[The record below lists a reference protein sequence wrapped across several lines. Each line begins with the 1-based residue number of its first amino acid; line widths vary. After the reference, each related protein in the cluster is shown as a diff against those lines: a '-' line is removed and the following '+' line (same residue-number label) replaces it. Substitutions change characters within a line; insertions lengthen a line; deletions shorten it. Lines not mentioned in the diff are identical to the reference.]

1 MKYTGTLA
9 AALAAAALAVPAALG
24 SPPPGKGQKP
34 PETGP
39 GCKPKVTVILK
50 GTLKS
55 DPGAG
60 ATSFQLEVL
69 RANKHGK
76 SLVNGTAPLT
86 VTITVDANTK
96 VRREGATT
104 IDALALNDRA
114 VVQIRRCKGDPPLS
128 VDTVDDVP
136 ASRVTAHPPK
146 PSSP

>member
-1 MKYTGTLA
+1 MKHKGMLA
-9 AALAAAALAVPAALG
+9 AALVAAALAVPAALG
-24 SPPPGKGQKP
+24 SPPPGKGKP
-34 PETGP
+34 PATGP
-39 GCKPKVTVILK
+39 GCKPKVSVILK

-60 ATSFQLEVL
+60 ATSFLLEVA

-76 SLVNGTAPLT
+76 SLVATPPLT
-86 VTITVDANTK
+86 VTIAVGADTK

-136 ASRVTAHPPK
+136 ASRVTAQPPK
-146 PSSP
+146 PPSP